1 MEAYVVALHVG
12 GEGISGMMRTASLIN
27 SGVTLHSP
35 VSLLGSLPTQ
45 VQTSDDFLLQHKE
58 TYIAP

>member
-1 MEAYVVALHVG
+1 MALHVG
-12 GEGISGMMRTASLIN
+12 GEGISGVMRTASLIN
-27 SGVTLHSP
+27 SGVMLHSP